1 MLAHFQ
7 GEAGGR
13 RVKAVLEAAAKK
25 QAEVYLAV
33 VNLGEAVY
41 ITEREKGLTAAQS
54 LIAAVDQLPVI
65 IVDADRKLTF
75 LAAHWKARYAVAY
88 GDAFALALAEQ
99 MGATVLTG
107 DPEFREVGDA
117 AVIEWLPQHR

>member
-1 MLAHFQ
+1 MGSKLQ
-7 GEAGGR
+7 
-13 RVKAVLEAAAKK
+13 
-25 QAEVYLAV
+25 
-33 VNLGEAVY
+33 Y
-41 ITEREKGLTAAQS
+41 IVEREKGLTAAQS
-54 LIAAVDQLPVI
+54 LIAAVDQLPAI

-107 DPEFREVGDA
+107 DPEFREWGDA
-117 AVIEWLPQHR
+117 AAIEWLPQHS

>member
-1 MLAHFQ
+1 MGSKLQ
-7 GEAGGR
+7 
-13 RVKAVLEAAAKK
+13 
-25 QAEVYLAV
+25 
-33 VNLGEAVY
+33 Y
-41 ITEREKGLTAAQS
+41 IVEREKGLTAAQS

-117 AVIEWLPQHR
+117 AVIEWLPQHS